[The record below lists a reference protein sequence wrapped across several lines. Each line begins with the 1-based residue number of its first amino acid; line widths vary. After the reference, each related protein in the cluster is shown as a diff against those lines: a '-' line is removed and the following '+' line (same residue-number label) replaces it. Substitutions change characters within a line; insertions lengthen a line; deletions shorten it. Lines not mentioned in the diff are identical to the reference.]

1 MKFENFLGELATL
14 KDERD
19 EICEQIKS
27 HGLPVIIYGAA
38 QWAGF
43 ITDELTARGV
53 DVAGYAVDP
62 EYFKP
67 DKTYL
72 NRPVYNFAE
81 LRAQP
86 EKYVF
91 VLGMVGTS
99 TSLNAFRFLCD
110 EKIIR
115 YGLLPRS
122 VLSSDLTGDYILNE
136 RDKFSETF
144 DMLEDDLSRE
154 TMLAYLRLEITGN
167 QFWNAKVYRNNEYFN
182 ELTAAAIDGERC
194 FVDCGA
200 YRGDTVEEFI
210 RWSGGRYKK
219 IFAFEPDAE
228 NFNALEKNFGGREE
242 ISLFHCGVYDRKTFL
257 AFDSSGNMDSNFN
270 ANGAEKIPVEKI
282 DDIVGEEPVSLIKMD
297 IEGSEL
303 PALHGAA
310 TTIKR
315 DKPFLAICAYHKA
328 KDLITLPQFIKNLC
342 NDYKFH
348 LRKHTASSN
357 VSLILY
363 ATI

>member
-1 MKFENFLGELATL
+1 MKFESFLDELATL
-14 KDERD
+14 KDERA

-38 QWAGF
+38 EWAQL

-53 DVAGYAVDP
+53 DVAGYAVDA

-72 NRPVYNFAE
+72 KRPVYNFAE

-91 VLGMVGTS
+91 VLGMVGHLENS
-99 TSLNAFRFLCD
+99 INVLHFLCD

-115 YGLLPRS
+115 YGLLP
-122 VLSSDLTGDYILNE
+122 SSFSKISKEYILSK
-136 RDKFSETF
+136 RDEFAKTF
-144 DMLEDDLSRE
+144 DMVEDDLSRE

-194 FVDCGA
+194 FADCGA
-200 YRGDTVEEFI
+200 FNGDTVEQFI
-210 RWSGGRYKK
+210 KWSGGRYKK

-228 NFNALEKNFGGREE
+228 NFTALEKTFGGREE

-328 KDLITLPQFIKNLC
+328 EDLIMLPQFIKRLYGG
-342 NDYKFH
+342 YKFY
-348 LRKHTASSN
+348 LRKHPASSN

-363 ATI
+363 AVP